1 MPIEE
6 KVKILE
12 DKGFNW
18 FEIADLI
25 DSTYDE
31 VRFISEKINEEQNG

>member
-1 MPIEE
+1 MLIEE

-25 DSTYDE
+25 DSTYGE
-31 VRFISEKINEEQNG
+31 VRTISEKLEWEGK